1 MNQKKYI
8 KTYNVFIAFSICM
21 LILGISDSLRGIFS
35 QVFQATYELTTTQ
48 LSLIVTISYVGN
60 LIFLLCG
67 GNLLDRY
74 NKKYIFLGTLS
85 IWMLGAAIF
94 IKGDDYLLLIIGMFI
109 CTGASTLLNT
119 TINII
124 VPAVFT
130 NTSGL
135 IVNLLFFIQGIGTSG
150 AQNILGRFAGHIT
163 YWKLVNFSLL
173 GISFIAMMSM
183 FYTRIP
189 KIEEKKQHISYKQII
204 RNPAFVFLI
213 LIFGFYFIAEHGI
226 LNWFMLYGVH
236 TMNLEYDQTATLLSI
251 FFGGITLGR
260 LIFAPLVQKV
270 GVQKSIKL
278 FGILGGG
285 LYIIGIAGGHVT
297 LGVLSSS
304 GFFLSILYPTLVLMI
319 QSYYEKH
326 CIASA
331 TGMIMSIATCFDIF
345 FNLMFGKVVDL
356 LGMKQAFYILQI
368 SMLCFLGTLLI
379 FYKRVKT

>member
-1 MNQKKYI
+1 MNQKKYN

-21 LILGISDSLRGIFS
+21 LILGTSDSLRGIFS
-35 QVFQATYELTTTQ
+35 QAFQATYELTTTQ
-48 LSLIVTISYVGN
+48 LSWIVTISYVGN

-85 IWMLGAAIF
+85 LWMVGAVIF
-94 IKGDDYLLLIIGMFI
+94 IKGDHYLLLLIGMFI

-124 VPAVFT
+124 VPAVFI

-135 IVNLLFFIQGIGTSG
+135 MVNLLFFIQGIGTSG
-150 AQNILGRFAGHIT
+150 AQNILGRFAEHIT

-183 FYTRIP
+183 FYAHIP
-189 KIEEKKQHISYKQII
+189 KIEEKKEHISYKQII
-204 RNPAFVFLI
+204 KKPAFVFLI
-213 LIFGFYFIAEHGI
+213 FIFGFYFIAEHGI
-226 LNWFMLYGVH
+226 LNWFMLYGIH
-236 TMNLEYDQTATLLSI
+236 AMHLEYDQAATLLSI

-285 LYIIGIAGGHVT
+285 LYIIGIAGGRAT
-297 LGVLSSS
+297 LEILSSS
-304 GFFLSILYPTLVLMI
+304 GLFLSILYPTLVLMI
-319 QSYYEKH
+319 QSHYEKH

-331 TGMIMSIATCFDIF
+331 TGMIISIATCFDIF

-356 LGMKQAFYILQI
+356 LGMQQAFYILQV
-368 SMLCFLGTLLI
+368 SMLFFLGTLLI
-379 FYKRVKT
+379 FYKKVKR